1 MCQGLQNGL
10 QSLSTLQ
17 RVVKL
22 LNENVTQ
29 DKSNNLQDSEVLK
42 DFKHI
47 NKHIPYRDSILTRI
61 LQSSLQGNCCL
72 YLLTIAN
79 RHGNGM
85 VNSLRFAYQMC
96 HLYTRVRANDH
107 LLGIIQSKKSITCKD
122 IGNDDSNATIAA
134 HQIEDINKS
143 ESSIEN
149 GQFKAV
155 LKDFV
160 SDLSLLSS
168 ELDRLEINRENYL
181 KRMGM
186 SLATRREIVIVTNK
200 ATDFIEE
207 NSSSSNDSNFSNG
220 DDGETYL
227 LSSEHGNFEGA
238 STTADVNTNL
248 STTASTKSRI
258 TSVRK
263 SSIGRSSIQSSDDS
277 MKAPSLV
284 RGLRGGHGVQQL
296 KMSAPTTASS
306 SSTMTSLLSSTTKGV
321 IKSSSSQSSLSPRTI
336 GTPIPSSS
344 SVVSLS
350 LSPSMKKVDTSASPL
365 SSSSSVSKRL
375 TSLLPAVKV
384 NPINSNSSSKSSS
397 SSPNKL
403 NDKKNDINTTS
414 DSPFKKMV
422 SLLPVRSL
430 NNVSIKA
437 SNIAVACSTNTE
449 LKATSFTSDDSCSNI
464 SIYDKCNTVDE
475 DVMDE
480 GSDTNTT
487 SSNTTSRERIN
498 SISTDYG
505 NHIKNA
511 VAKNTRLF
519 SDSHINEDGIDISGS
534 YDSIPSINSTNSN
547 TTADINSTSNNGAS
561 NNESMSK
568 HSVRKTGNPS
578 SQKKKK
584 EIYYMS
590 NRRSLIEEDD
600 DGDDLTKDEKMF
612 LRYVS
617 SNQIFNAE
625 KMLIAGIN
633 VHLKNNFERDAIQI
647 ASRNG
652 CNAMIEM
659 LLRFNANISSRGLKG
674 DTLFH
679 LAAANGFVETLK
691 LLHLCGILPEAVDCL
706 GQTVVHVASRRGEIK
721 VLEYLHD
728 ELGFTYKDFLQEDFD
743 GRNSYDV
750 IPRRGYN
757 QDDLDLC
764 REYVNMVLQ
773 QDPKFKAIKEGQS
786 SLLKLPSIGFNK
798 ANVSGFTLNDLEK
811 RYTLKSLG

>member
-1 MCQGLQNGL
+1 MQNGL

-29 DKSNNLQDSEVLK
+29 DNSSNPNDSEVLK
-42 DFKHI
+42 DFKHA

-79 RHGNGM
+79 RHSNGM

-96 HLYTRVRANDH
+96 RLYTRVRANDH
-107 LLGIIQSKKSITCKD
+107 LLGIIQRKKSSTSKD
-122 IGNDDSNATIAA
+122 IGTDDSSTTMTA
-134 HQIEDINKS
+134 HQIDDINEN

-149 GQFKAV
+149 GQFRAV

-160 SDLSLLSS
+160 SDLSFLSS
-168 ELDRLEINRENYL
+168 ELDRLEVSRENYL
-181 KRMGM
+181 KTIGM
-186 SLATRREIVIVTNK
+186 SLANRREIVVVTNK
-200 ATDFIEE
+200 ATNFIEE
-207 NSSSSNDSNFSNG
+207 NSNSNDSNFSSG
-220 DDGETYL
+220 DDGETCL
-227 LSSEHGNFEGA
+227 LSEHGNFEGA
-238 STTADVNTNL
+238 SIIADVNTNL
-248 STTASTKSRI
+248 NTTANTKSRI

-263 SSIGRSSIQSSDDS
+263 SSIGRSSILSSDDS
-277 MKAPSLV
+277 TKAPSLV

-336 GTPIPSSS
+336 GSPMHSPSS
-344 SVVSLS
+344 VASLS
-350 LSPSMKKVDTSASPL
+350 QSPSMKKVDTSASPL
-365 SSSSSVSKRL
+365 SPSSSVSKRSS
-375 TSLLPAVKV
+375 SLLPAVKV
-384 NPINSNSSSKSSS
+384 NPTNSNSSS

-403 NDKKNDINTTS
+403 KDKKNDINATS

-430 NNVSIKA
+430 NNISIKA
-437 SNIAVACSTNTE
+437 ANIAVAGSTNSDH
-449 LKATSFTSDDSCSNI
+449 KATNDDSCSNI
-464 SIYDKCNTVDE
+464 STYDYSNTVDE
-475 DVMDE
+475 DVMDD

-505 NHIKNA
+505 SHIKNA

-519 SDSHINEDGIDISGS
+519 SDSHINEDSGMDISGS
-534 YDSIPSINSTNSN
+534 YDSIPSINSTSSN
-547 TTADINSTSNNGAS
+547 TTADPNSTSNNGAS
-561 NNESMSK
+561 NNENMSK
-568 HSVRKTGNPS
+568 LSHPS

-600 DGDDLTKDEKMF
+600 DGDDLTKDEKIF

-633 VHLKNNFERDAIQI
+633 VHVKNNFERDAIQI

-652 CNAMIEM
+652 CNGMIEM

-679 LAAANGFVETLK
+679 LASANGFVETLK
-691 LLHLCGILPEAVDCL
+691 LLHLYGILPEAVDSL
-706 GQTVVHVASRRGEIK
+706 GQTCAHVASRRGEIE
-721 VLEYLHD
+721 VLKYLHD
-728 ELGFTYKDFLQEDFD
+728 ELGFTYDDFLQEDFD

-764 REYVNMVLQ
+764 REYVNQVFQ
-773 QDPKFKAIKEGQS
+773 QDPKFKTLKEGQS
-786 SLLKLPSIGFNK
+786 SSLKLPSIGFNK